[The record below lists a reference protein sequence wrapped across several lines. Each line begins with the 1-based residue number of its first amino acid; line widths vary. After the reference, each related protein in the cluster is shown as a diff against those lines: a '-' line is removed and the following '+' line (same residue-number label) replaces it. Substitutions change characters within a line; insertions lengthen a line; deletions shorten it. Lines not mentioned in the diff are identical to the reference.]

1 MQGNLIR
8 TQGGISTINTFLM
21 WVLFS
26 LCSFAVSG
34 QGISDEK
41 HKIDSFWVELI
52 SATCSENINA
62 LNKLCTVEGLSSLV
76 GYGGLEQQQKKRVSF
91 CQTFRGTRIKI
102 KSIDRDEAFL
112 QLGDEDVE
120 NGIYAGAV
128 VLKCIRKK
136 WLLEKYLPAK

>member
-1 MQGNLIR
+1 
-8 TQGGISTINTFLM
+8 M

-34 QGISDEK
+34 QSISAET

-52 SATCSENINA
+52 SAMCSENRNA

-76 GYGGLEQQQKKRVSF
+76 GHGGLEQQQKKRVSF
-91 CQTFRGTRIKI
+91 CQTFRDTRIKI